1 MNTEHPLPDFHNEL
15 SIGSGLAESVR
26 LNPVTNLLSCVDIES
41 GELYIRD
48 SSGFRAVFVAS
59 YLSFAQER
67 ANGDFVL
74 AAHRSYGL
82 LSDGANAQWSRALIS
97 PERRFNDGTIDS
109 AGRLVLGTMN
119 LGESDLRNSLLIID
133 SSGTPHEISGDLGL
147 SNGIGVDPESGDL
160 IHVDTL
166 RSVVYR
172 RRFRPATGDY
182 GEPEVFHQFLNG
194 EQPDGI
200 LVTEVGEILVA
211 LWGSAEVVAID
222 ASGDESTRF
231 RVSPT
236 YATSLAIS
244 NKDARLYVGGASTPR
259 VGHNETAAP
268 GGIWSHPTEFRSA
281 PSFEWEPSQ
290 NLLDGLTEE
299 LTQRRD

>member
-1 MNTEHPLPDFHNEL
+1 MNTEHPLPVFRNEL
-15 SIGSGLAESVR
+15 SIGPGLAESVR
-26 LNPVTNLLSCVDIES
+26 LNPVTNRLSCVDIES

-48 SSGFRAVFVAS
+48 SSGFRGSFVAP

-67 ANGDFVL
+67 SNGDFVL

-82 LSDGANAQWSRALIS
+82 LSDGANVQWSRALIS

-109 AGRLVLGTMN
+109 VGRLVLGTMN

-147 SNGIGVDPESGDL
+147 SNGIGIDPKTGDL

-172 RRFRPATGDY
+172 RRFRAATKDY
-182 GEPEVFHQFLNG
+182 GDPEVFHQFLNG

-200 LVTEVGEILVA
+200 LVTEEGQILVA
-211 LWGSAEVVAID
+211 LWGSAEVVVID
-222 ASGDESTRF
+222 PSGNESTRF
-231 RVSPT
+231 RVPPT

-244 NKDARLYVGGASTPR
+244 NRDARLYVAGASTPR
-259 VGHNETAAP
+259 VSHNETAAP
-268 GGIWSHPTEFRSA
+268 GGIWSCPTKFQSA
-281 PSFEWEPSQ
+281 QTFEWSANQ
-290 NLLDGLTEE
+290 RLLANFM
-299 LTQRRD
+299 